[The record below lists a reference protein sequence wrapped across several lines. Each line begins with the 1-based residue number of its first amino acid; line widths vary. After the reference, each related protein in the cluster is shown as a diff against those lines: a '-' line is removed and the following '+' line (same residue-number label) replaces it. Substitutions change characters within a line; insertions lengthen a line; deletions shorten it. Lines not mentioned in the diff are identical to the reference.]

1 MMVQAKSLWAVR
13 PCRRLPLG
21 QAFAKALA
29 MTAVLILLIALGAF
43 AATMSGGVLALKLEG
58 KLPLVLGFSA
68 GAVIGVAFFDLAP
81 EAFAAGSGLY
91 TPRTLLTVA
100 ALGFFLY
107 TLVDRLVARH
117 DCEGQANPA
126 RGLIGAASFSAHSI
140 LDGFAMGVAFQA
152 SREMGLIVAA
162 AVLAHD
168 FADGLNTVNVVIK
181 NGGTRAFALRWLA
194 VDAIA
199 PVVGA
204 SFSLLLTPDRGVLAV
219 LLALFCGFFLHI
231 GASGLLPESHR
242 AYPRPSTTL
251 ATLLGA
257 GFLYFVTWLVR

>member
-1 MMVQAKSLWAVR
+1 VN
-13 PCRRLPLG
+13 
-21 QAFAKALA
+21 AL
-29 MTAVLILLIALGAF
+29 LILAIAFGAF
-43 AATMSGGVLALKLEG
+43 AATMTGGVFALRLKKL
-58 KLPLVLGFSA
+58 LPLVLGFSA

-81 EAFAAGSGLY
+81 EAIEAGKALHD
-91 TPRTLLTVA
+91 PRTLLAVS

-107 TLVDRLVARH
+107 TVLDRLVARH

-126 RGLIGAASFSAHSI
+126 RGLIGAASFSAHSV
-140 LDGFAMGVAFQA
+140 LDGFALGVALQT
-152 SREMGLIVAA
+152 SREIGLVVAV

-168 FADGLNTVNVVIK
+168 FADGLNTVNVVMK
-181 NGGTRAFALRWLA
+181 NGGSRAFALRWLA

-204 SFSLLLTPDRGVLAV
+204 ALSLLIVPSAGLLSL

-242 AYPRPSTTL
+242 AYPRPSTTI

-257 GFLYFVTWLVR
+257 GFLYAVTTLVR

>member
-1 MMVQAKSLWAVR
+1 
-13 PCRRLPLG
+13 
-21 QAFAKALA
+21 
-29 MTAVLILLIALGAF
+29 MTALIVIAIALGATL
-43 AATMSGGVLALKLEG
+43 ATMSGGVLALKLEG

-81 EAFAAGSGLY
+81 EALDAGIGHY
-91 TPRTLLTVA
+91 APRTLLAIA

-107 TLVDRLVARH
+107 TLVDRLIARH

-126 RGLIGAASFSAHSI
+126 RGLIGAASFSAHSV

-152 SREMGLIVAA
+152 SREIGFVVAA

-168 FADGLNTVNVVIK
+168 FADGLNTVNVVVK
-181 NGGTRAFALRWLA
+181 NGGTRDFALRWLA

-204 SFSLLLTPDRGVLAV
+204 ALSLLLTPDRSVLAV

-257 GFLYFVTWLVR
+257 AFLYFVTWLVR

>member
-1 MMVQAKSLWAVR
+1 
-13 PCRRLPLG
+13 
-21 QAFAKALA
+21 
-29 MTAVLILLIALGAF
+29 MTALIVMLIAF
-43 AATMSGGVLALKLEG
+43 AACVATMTGGVLALKLAN
-58 KLPLVLGFSA
+58 KLSLVMGFSA

-81 EAFAAGSGLY
+81 EALEVGKGLY
-91 TPRTLLTVA
+91 EPRILLAVS

-107 TLVDRLVARH
+107 TVLDRLVARH

-126 RGLIGAASFSAHSI
+126 RGLIGAASFSAHSV
-140 LDGFAMGVAFQA
+140 LDGFAMGIAFQA
-152 SREMGLIVAA
+152 SREIGLIVAA

-181 NGGTRAFALRWLA
+181 NGGTRKFALRWLA

-204 SFSLLLTPDRGVLAV
+204 SLSLLIVPSAGLLAL

-242 AYPRPSTTL
+242 AYPRPSTTI

-257 GFLYFVTWLVR
+257 GFLYVVTTLVR

>member
-1 MMVQAKSLWAVR
+1 MTGTLVILI
-13 PCRRLPLG
+13 
-21 QAFAKALA
+21 AFASALA
-29 MTAVLILLIALGAF
+29 TMT
-43 AATMSGGVLALKLEG
+43 GGMLALKLAG

-81 EAFAAGSGLY
+81 EALEVGRGLY
-91 TPRTLLTVA
+91 EPRILLAVA

-107 TLVDRLVARH
+107 TVLDRLVARH

-126 RGLIGAASFSAHSI
+126 RGLIGAASFSAHSVM
-140 LDGFAMGVAFQA
+140 DGFAMGIAFQA
-152 SREMGLIVAA
+152 GFDIGIVVAA

-181 NGGTRAFALRWLA
+181 NGGTRGFALRWLA
-194 VDAIA
+194 VDAAA
-199 PVVGA
+199 PVLGA
-204 SFSLLLTPDRGVLAV
+204 TVSLFVTLHPGMLAL
-219 LLALFCGFFLHI
+219 LLALFCGFFLNI

-242 AYPRPSTTL
+242 ARPRASTTL

-257 GFLYFVTWLVR
+257 GFLYAVTALVR

>member
-1 MMVQAKSLWAVR
+1 
-13 PCRRLPLG
+13 
-21 QAFAKALA
+21 
-29 MTAVLILLIALGAF
+29 MTALIVMLIALA
-43 AATMSGGVLALKLEG
+43 ACMATMTGGVLALKLAG
-58 KLPLVLGFSA
+58 KLSIVMGFSA

-81 EAFAAGSGLY
+81 EALEVGKGLY
-91 TPRTLLTVA
+91 EPRILLAVS

-107 TLVDRLVARH
+107 TVLDRLVARH

-126 RGLIGAASFSAHSI
+126 RGLIGAASFSAHSV
-140 LDGFAMGVAFQA
+140 LDGFAMGIAFQA
-152 SREMGLIVAA
+152 SREVGLIVAA

-181 NGGTRAFALRWLA
+181 NGGTRKFALRWLA
-194 VDAIA
+194 ADAVA

-204 SFSLLLTPDRGVLAV
+204 SLSLLIVPSAGLLAP

-242 AYPRPSTTL
+242 AYPRPSTTI

-257 GFLYFVTWLVR
+257 GFLYVVTTLVR

>member
-1 MMVQAKSLWAVR
+1 
-13 PCRRLPLG
+13 
-21 QAFAKALA
+21 
-29 MTAVLILLIALGAF
+29 MTALIVMSIAFGAC
-43 AATMSGGVLALKLEG
+43 AATMIGGLLTLKLAG
-58 KLPLVLGFSA
+58 KQALVMGFSA

-81 EAFAAGSGLY
+81 EALEAGKGLY
-91 TPRTLLTVA
+91 EPRALLAIA

-107 TLVDRLVARH
+107 TVLDRLVARH

-126 RGLIGAASFSAHSI
+126 RGLIGAASFSAHSV
-140 LDGFAMGVAFQA
+140 LDGFAMGIAFQA
-152 SREMGLIVAA
+152 SREIGMIVAA

-168 FADGLNTVNVVIK
+168 FADGLNTVNVVTK
-181 NGGTRAFALRWLA
+181 NGGTRRFALRWLA

-204 SFSLLLTPDRGVLAV
+204 SLSLLVTPSAGLLAL

-231 GASGLLPESHR
+231 GASELLPESHR
-242 AYPRPSTTL
+242 AYPRPTTTV

-257 GFLYFVTWLVR
+257 GFLYAVTALVR